1 MKSFTK
7 IGLAAFAVML
17 FFSAFAALETNAQ
30 VGAQLNEA
38 LKRMEKHRK
47 ALTSLKT
54 SVKMVKYNPQ
64 LDESETQSGTATYL
78 PVKERDALIRI
89 DWTKPNEET
98 LTVVN
103 KEYVIY
109 RKRLKQAIFGKAS
122 EAKGSGKANNLFAFM
137 NMSKDELKAN
147 YTIKLLGE
155 EKVSGTI
162 PTWHLQL
169 TPKNA
174 SAFTTASLWVDGN
187 GMPIQIKA
195 TEKNKDTTT
204 ILLSGMQKNVKIK
217 NSIFELILP
226 KDTKIIKG

>member
-17 FFSAFAALETNAQ
+17 FFNAFAAVETKAQ
-30 VGAQLNEA
+30 IGAQLNEV
-38 LKRMEKHRK
+38 LKRMETHRSK
-47 ALTSLKT
+47 LTSLKT
-54 SVKMVKYNPQ
+54 SVKMVRYNPQ
-64 LDESETQSGTATYL
+64 LDESETQSGTAIYV
-78 PVKERDALIRI
+78 PAKKRDALIRI

-98 LTVVN
+98 LSVVN
-103 KEYVIY
+103 KEYIIY
-109 RKRLKQAIFGKAS
+109 RKRLKQAIVGKAS

-147 YTIKLLGE
+147 YSIKLLGE

-169 TPKNA
+169 TPKN
-174 SAFTTASLWVDGN
+174 SSPFTTASLWVDGN
-187 GMPIQIKA
+187 GMPIQIKV

-204 ILLSGMQKNVKIK
+204 ILLSGLQKNVEIK
-217 NSIFELILP
+217 NSIFELDLP
-226 KDTKIIKG
+226 RDTKFVKG